1 MTRRIFAM
9 LIVGAIFASGGT
21 AWAAE
26 AAVYAGP
33 PNPDWIS
40 GASVERET
48 KDIEDGIAAMFQSFT
63 IYRDGDEKGP
73 DSPLAKWTEKRTDN
87 GVVDVLILSCGTMP
101 SGLYPFPNAEPDGS
115 VIEEFI
121 DHGNVVINI
130 ADWFGYMSYE
140 GHVRSAENG
149 GAGAQNIFDAPIDF
163 NSRSNVMKV
172 NDNGRKY
179 LPSLRDLEEFTTDRP
194 WHLET
199 LNGTPW
205 EVTTFAEA
213 GPNDADPAVAK
224 HSETGGI
231 IACLMQ
237 KAWPNPSAQDDIRGE
252 LVVEFIENW
261 LAGEGHI
268 TLSVDPTGKASTSW
282 GVLKTR

>member
-1 MTRRIFAM
+1 MKRWIFAM
-9 LIVGAIFASGGT
+9 LVVGMAFAGGS
-21 AWAAE
+21 ASWAAE

-33 PNPDWIS
+33 PNPGWIS
-40 GASVERET
+40 ADSVERET
-48 KDIEDGIAAMFQSFT
+48 QDIKDGIAAMFQSFT
-63 IYRDGDEKGP
+63 VYGDGDEEGP
-73 DSPLAKWTEKRTDN
+73 NSPLAKWTEKRTGN

-121 DHGNVVINI
+121 DDGNVVINI

-140 GHVRSAENG
+140 GGVRSPDNG
-149 GAGAQNIFDAPIDF
+149 PAGAQNIFDVPAMSF
-163 NSRSNVMKV
+163 NSRSNAMKV

-179 LPSLRDLEEFTTDRP
+179 LPSLQDFTTDRP
-194 WHLET
+194 WHVDT

-213 GPNDADPAVAK
+213 GANDADPAVAK
-224 HSETGGI
+224 NSETGGI
-231 IACLMQ
+231 IACLIQ
-237 KAWPNPSAQDDIRGE
+237 KAWPNPAPADDFRGE

-261 LAGEGHI
+261 LAAEGHL
-268 TLSVDPTGKASTSW
+268 TLSVDPTGKAPASW
-282 GVLKTR
+282 GVLKTQ